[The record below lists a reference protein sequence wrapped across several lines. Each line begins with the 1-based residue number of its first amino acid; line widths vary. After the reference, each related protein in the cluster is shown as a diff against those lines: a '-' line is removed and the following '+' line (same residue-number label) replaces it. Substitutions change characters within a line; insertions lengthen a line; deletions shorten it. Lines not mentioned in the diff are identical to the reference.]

1 MLLKMQDVLTK
12 GIKVPFHT
20 SMNVDEL
27 LRNNKD
33 VRGASPVTVELSS
46 HAEDK
51 VVVVEGK
58 LELDVELSCSRC
70 LEPTREHLSIP
81 FYEKF
86 QTSATYEERPENE
99 DIIPVEEDKLNLT
112 PYVEESVL
120 LYMPFVPLCKEDCQG
135 LCPQC
140 GSNRNEK
147 ECGCSNEAIDPRF
160 AALKDLF
167 KDQ

>member
-1 MLLKMQDVLTK
+1 
-12 GIKVPFHT
+12 
-20 SMNVDEL
+20 
-27 LRNNKD
+27 
-33 VRGASPVTVELSS
+33 
-46 HAEDK
+46 
-51 VVVVEGK
+51 VVEGG

-70 LEPTREHLSIP
+70 LEPAREHLAIP

-86 QTSATYEERPENE
+86 QTSAAYEEGPENE
-99 DIIPVEEDKLNLT
+99 DIIPVKEDKVNLQ

-120 LYMPFVPLCKEDCQG
+120 LYLPFVPLCTEDCKG

-140 GSNRNEK
+140 GSNLNEQA
-147 ECGCSNEAIDPRF
+147 CGCNHEVIDPRF